1 MQRIMV
7 HVNLK
12 IKPVCPEHSKIRKF
26 FFVIVNS
33 KHFEFFISFIIMINT
48 LFLCMDYT
56 DDSPDYSNALQIGN
70 IIFVSIFAAE
80 AAMKM
85 IAHGIKFYFLETW
98 NKFDFVIV
106 ILSLIALD
114 ESLFSFKVNALR
126 IIRVARLL
134 RMIKASKG
142 LRHLLK
148 TLWLSMGNIANV
160 GMLLFLTFFTFSVAA
175 MDLFGNIQFG
185 DYITDNANFNSFY
198 ITFITL
204 FRCATGE
211 NWNGIMHDCY
221 FQIGALSVI
230 YWISF

>member
-1 MQRIMV
+1 MV

-12 IKPVCPEHSKIRKF
+12 IKPICPEHNKFRKF
-26 FFVIVNS
+26 FFIIVMHNL
-33 KHFEFFISFIIMINT
+33 FELFISIIISLNT
-48 LFLCMDYT
+48 LFLCMDYYN
-56 DDSPDYSNALQIGN
+56 SPKDYSHVLEIGN

-85 IAHGIKFYFLETW
+85 TAHGPKFYFLETW

-106 ILSLIALD
+106 LLSLIALD
-114 ESLFSFKVNALR
+114 ESIFTFKVNALR

-134 RMIKASKG
+134 RMVKASKG

-160 GMLLFLTFFTFSVAA
+160 GTLLLLIYFVFTVAG
-175 MDLFGNIQFG
+175 MDLFGDVESASFISE
-185 DYITDNANFNSFY
+185 NANFKSFY
-198 ITFITL
+198 KAL
-204 FRCATGE
+204 MLLYRSSTGE

-221 FQIGALSVI
+221 D
-230 YWISF
+230 